1 MNITKLKEQFFKG
14 LADKYPN
21 EELQSFFYLLTEQN
35 LKVSRLDMAL
45 DPDIEITSEV
55 LFIFE
60 TAKKRLIQNEPIQYI
75 IGSTE
80 FFGLNFNVDKN
91 VLIPRPET
99 EELVKWILKDLE
111 KNEQEKMVS
120 ILDIGTGSGCIAIAL
135 AKKLLLANVDALDNS
150 EEALKMA
157 KINANKNAVEVNFFK
172 EDILE
177 ISSFQKSYDIIV
189 SNPPYVTLADKENMS
204 ANVVDHEPDQA
215 LFVPESDPLI
225 YYKQIMQLGGSN
237 LKAKGSIYFEINE
250 YLSNDLMKLEETQFF
265 SNIEL
270 RKDLFGKDRMIKCS
284 KDE

>member
-14 LADKYPN
+14 LADNYPL
-21 EELQSFFYLLTEQN
+21 EELQSFFYLLTEQHLN
-35 LKVSRLDMAL
+35 VSRLDMAL

-60 TAKKRLIQNEPIQYI
+60 KAKKRLFQNEPIQYI

-99 EELVKWILKDLE
+99 EELVQWILNDLE
-111 KNEQEKMVS
+111 KKEQGKTVS
-120 ILDIGTGSGCIAIAL
+120 ILDIGAGSGCIAIAL
-135 AKKLLLANVDALDNS
+135 AKNLLHANVDALDNS
-150 EEALKMA
+150 EEALKVA
-157 KINANKNAVEVNFFK
+157 KINANENAVEVNFFR

-177 ISSFQKSYDIIV
+177 VNSLQKSYDIIV
-189 SNPPYVTLADKENMS
+189 SNPPYVTLANKENMS

-225 YYKQIMQLGGSN
+225 YYKHIMKLGRSN

-250 YLSNDLMKLEETQFF
+250 YLSEDLMKLEETQFF
-265 SNIEL
+265 SKIEL
-270 RKDLFGKDRMIKCS
+270 RKDLFGKDRMLKCS